1 MKDLYYTELREKVR
15 EMEQIKREQGEAER
29 VKCDRDLLCV
39 LDILLQL
46 SFIGKEEGLIGLE
59 SALER
64 FDDAPCADYLKEMV
78 LLVVMGLDYDDIE
91 SISLTRY
98 FSGDL
103 KGREGLI
110 YLMYLTGIL
119 SIREGKD
126 PYTLEQKLKAMVP
139 RDVADAYEKEQ
150 ERKEAL

>member
-1 MKDLYYTELREKVR
+1 
-15 EMEQIKREQGEAER
+15 MEPA
-29 VKCDRDLLCV
+29 V
-39 LDILLQL
+39 
-46 SFIGKEEGLIGLE
+46 
-59 SALER
+59 ER
-64 FDDAPCADYLKEMV
+64 FDDVPCAKYLTEMI

-91 SISLTRY
+91 SISLAKY

-110 YLMYLTGIL
+110 FLMYLIGIL
-119 SIREGKD
+119 AIWKGKD
-126 PYTLEQKLKAMVP
+126 PYTVEQKLKAMAP